1 MIIKFAIHLGIV
13 SKKSLCENFAQ
24 YDPEMLVEFLLSVKL
39 CDKITHKMMEMTN
52 LSPKDTDDAENELFF
67 FPALMSYNKRPVMS
81 SDMDSNE
88 RVDDNIIVLD
98 KPFQFGWYLQCSNK
112 HSFLSPHFLHLLILH
127 LAYQYSL
134 PKLSHNPHDL
144 RCTIWSTGI
153 LWNSEYGVK
162 TLVELV
168 NDSQSVILL
177 MSSQKELEHNMIPLR
192 RRVITDVLSIR
203 EEICPSVHVKEYII
217 DPSQLDYP
225 IDKPSSLV
233 LYDIEA
239 IALCIAQNKPCV
251 ISYTKN
257 CRGEYDSKGLKDLLP
272 LEYDRGQDM
281 SIFVGRDIE
290 V

>member
-1 MIIKFAIHLGIV
+1 MG
-13 SKKSLCENFAQ
+13 
-24 YDPEMLVEFLLSVKL
+24 FLLSVKL

-52 LSPKDTDDAENELFF
+52 LSPKDADNAENELFF

-81 SDMDSNE
+81 FDMNSNE

-98 KPFQFGWYLQCSNK
+98 KSFQFGWHLQCSNK
-112 HSFLSPHFLHLLILH
+112 HSFLSPRFLHLLILR

-153 LWNSEYGVK
+153 LWNSEYGIK

-192 RRVITDVLSIR
+192 RRVIIDILSIR

-251 ISYTKN
+251 VSYTKN